1 MGSKMTIRDAHDTLK
16 RQILLGRTPKGRR
29 LTKKAILTI
38 DAALADEKNMENE
51 VVQCQGCGFVGSI
64 LLVEDGC
71 ANCGIVD
78 LTTKI
83 TENDEWNYQN
93 KSS

>member
-1 MGSKMTIRDAHDTLK
+1 MTIRDAYKTLK
-16 RQILLGRTPKGRR
+16 KEILLEKTPKGRR

-64 LLVEDGC
+64 LLVADGC

-83 TENDEWNYQN
+83 TESEGWNYQS
-93 KSS
+93 KSN